1 MLVTINGV
9 NQFSTYTWQDVLNL
23 GTWQEVL
30 PYTWY
35 DIYVESNNI
44 LMESPTPEV
53 DLSVDKRCT
62 ASFTIL
68 DIGATKHFK
77 KGQEVEIYSS
87 IGYKV
92 FGGYID
98 SSSERLISG
107 RDVIKHSISCAD
119 YHYLAEK
126 RIVAKAWQDTTV
138 ETIVNYVLDQ
148 YLEAEGVI
156 LGEIQAGGTVT
167 QYIANYISVA
177 DVLDNMAERAGFIWF
192 IDEYK
197 RLYFVDR
204 TSYAAEWDLI
214 ETDDFLIEDAFSGVN
229 VTHANPEYRNRQYI
243 VGTWEET
250 DIQTEYAKGDGQTTS
265 FPVAYKLGGEPEVYV
280 SVGGGD
286 YTLKT
291 IGKKGVDTGKDWY
304 WAKNDQIISQDSSAT
319 ALAETDVLKIIYTG
333 LYQIVVVTSDF
344 AEIIDR
350 QTVEGAES
358 SGIVENVRSDTSLSS
373 RIAALEEA
381 NAILDVYAM
390 EGKKVEYTTSK
401 DGLAAGVL
409 QHIKIS
415 KHDIDD
421 DCLISNITF
430 RYTNQQ
436 DYYDVVAYTGPI
448 EDDWEDIFIKLSDI
462 QKKMASPDDVNT
474 SDVLL
479 VLITFTKS
487 WTAIESP
494 NIWQVVYAD
503 GTEDA
508 SEAWLPCF
516 EDSDRIKYLV
526 LKKSG
531 AEIFRMYRTDQTTT
545 SDSII
550 TTFIIPSGSANGEI
564 DQAVLVGGDT
574 ATITPGT
581 GIEVETHSFIY
592 TKNSLESLQLQFTSN
607 KWV

>member
-1 MLVTINGV
+1 
-9 NQFSTYTWQDVLNL
+9 
-23 GTWQEVL
+23 
-30 PYTWY
+30 
-35 DIYVESNNI
+35 
-44 LMESPTPEV
+44 MESPTPEV

-68 DIGATKHFK
+68 DIGAHKHFK

-98 SSSERLISG
+98 SSSERLVSG
-107 RDVIKHSISCAD
+107 RDVIKHNISCSD

-126 RIVAKAWQDTTV
+126 RIVAKAWQDTNV

-148 YLEAEGVI
+148 YLEAEGVVI
-156 LGEIQAGGTVT
+156 GEIQAGGTVT
-167 QYIANYISVA
+167 QYIANYISA
-177 DVLDNMAERAGFIWF
+177 AEVLDQMAERAGFIWF

-204 TSYAAEWDLI
+204 TSYAAAWDLI
-214 ETDDFLIEDAFSGVN
+214 ETDDFLIEDAFSGVS

-243 VGTWEET
+243 IGTWEET
-250 DIQTEYAKGDGQTTS
+250 DVQTEYAKGDGQTTS
-265 FPVAYKLGGEPEVYV
+265 FPVAYKLGGEPEIYV
-280 SVGGGD
+280 SLNGGD
-286 YTLKT
+286 YVLKT
-291 IGKKGVDTGKDWY
+291 VGKKGVDTGKDWY
-304 WAKNDQIISQDSSAT
+304 WAKNDQIISQDYNGT
-319 ALAETDVLKIIYTG
+319 NLTENDILKIVYTG
-333 LYQIVVVTSDF
+333 LYQIVVVTTDF
-344 AEIIDR
+344 AEIAGR
-350 QTVEGAES
+350 KSVEGPES

-373 RIAALEEA
+373 REAALEEA

-390 EGKKVEYTTSK
+390 EGKKVEYTTSRG
-401 DGLAAGVL
+401 DLAAGVL
-409 QHIKIS
+409 QHIKITN
-415 KHDIDD
+415 HNIDD
-421 DCLISNITF
+421 DCLIGSIKF

-436 DYYDVVAYTGPI
+436 DFYDVVAYTGPV
-448 EDDWEDIFIKLSDI
+448 EDDWEDIFIALSNI
-462 QKKMASPDDVNT
+462 QKKSASPDDVST
-474 SDVLL
+474 SEVLL
-479 VLITFTKS
+479 VLITFDKDWIST
-487 WTAIESP
+487 ESP

-508 SEAWLPCF
+508 SEQWLPCF

-545 SDSII
+545 SDSIV

-592 TKNSLESLQLQFTSN
+592 NKNSLESLQLQFTSN
-607 KWV
+607 KWA